1 MGNTHSASLIEHLS
15 VLEDPRI
22 DRAKRHSLTD
32 ALTIAIC
39 AIVGGADSWTDVE
52 MFGNSKRQWFDS
64 FLELPNGIPSHDTF
78 GRVFSMLDAEQF
90 QSRFIEWVK
99 AVSEVCNGQTVA
111 IDGKSVMRSHDRF
124 IGKEAIRMVGGQ
136 QTGTRTGQGG
146 RQVQRDN
153 GHTRAATSAG
163 CVRAHSGDRRY
174 GMSEGGRQDD
184 HRAGSGL
191 RAGAQEQSETA
202 L

>member
-64 FLELPNGIPSHDTF
+64 FLELPR
-78 GRVFSMLDAEQF
+78 GRHNHVAAASQDVYRSGLML
-90 QSRFIEWVK
+90 IK
-99 AVSEVCNGQTVA
+99 
-111 IDGKSVMRSHDRF
+111 
-124 IGKEAIRMVGGQ
+124 
-136 QTGTRTGQGG
+136 
-146 RQVQRDN
+146 
-153 GHTRAATSAG
+153 
-163 CVRAHSGDRRY
+163 SGDAAR
-174 GMSEGGRQDD
+174 
-184 HRAGSGL
+184 L
-191 RAGAQEQSETA
+191 
-202 L
+202 

>member
-52 MFGNSKRQWFDS
+52 IFGNSKRQWFDS

-78 GRVFSMLDAEQF
+78 GRVFSMLDAEQLV
-90 QSRFIEWVK
+90 R
-99 AVSEVCNGQTVA
+99 
-111 IDGKSVMRSHDRF
+111 DG
-124 IGKEAIRMVGGQ
+124 GEGA
-136 QTGTRTGQGG
+136 RTGGDPPMQGG
-146 RQVQRDN
+146 LRPCPHRIPKRGWGVAEAGECGN
-153 GHTRAATSAG
+153 GG
-163 CVRAHSGDRRY
+163 VRAPRG
-174 GMSEGGRQDD
+174 
-184 HRAGSGL
+184 
-191 RAGAQEQSETA
+191 
-202 L
+202 